1 MFLRCGASAICR
13 SEVGLRRH
21 LIGWRGWKSPAS
33 RFLPADMVARDAR
46 RASEA
51 YGIGWTV
58 HLRREMQALK
68 TAWRNAK
75 EFSGVGA
82 GATCLWPRWLVLR
95 AVGVVYVVV
104 FAGIIDEGGAL
115 VGPRGIAPIAEF
127 CATMAKLL
135 PGALQRL
142 FIVTTLY
149 WFNAGQP
156 CIAALEWTGM
166 LAAVALVL
174 NLWPRMAL
182 FVCWLVFLSFVST
195 WQIFT
200 SAIVDPL
207 MLEVALISIPFA
219 PAGLRPGLGAGS
231 PPRPIAIF
239 AVRWLLFRLMLMS
252 GLVKL
257 TSHDPH
263 WRHFTAMEVMY
274 ETSPLPTYLGYMAHL
289 LPHALQVGEIAL
301 TFVAEIVAPLAALF
315 GGRRGRWFAFAAW
328 VTLQAGIELTSSFG
342 WLNLAS
348 LAWGILLLDDRMLA
362 DAAGRL
368 RLRWLF
374 RPPAVKAGR
383 ASGVAVPVWTR
394 YGLRFFLGLQI
405 SLTLYFSAIVFAGR
419 GFGGAPG
426 FLDYLFRDFYSAN
439 AYAPYGSFSPAKN
452 EVEFM
457 GSNDGGKTWRTYEF
471 RFKPQHVDRMSGFVA
486 PWFPR
491 FEASLQY
498 AVRLPKC
505 PLIPRVAGLL
515 IARNPQVLGLF
526 KADPFPDRPATVVR
540 MPVYRFSFTELGTH
554 RLTGDYW
561 KKDYLGD
568 YLSPVY
574 VNDEGK
580 ITE

>member
-1 MFLRCGASAICR
+1 
-13 SEVGLRRH
+13 
-21 LIGWRGWKSPAS
+21 
-33 RFLPADMVARDAR
+33 
-46 RASEA
+46 
-51 YGIGWTV
+51 
-58 HLRREMQALK
+58 MQALK
-68 TAWRNAK
+68 TAWRNAR

-82 GATCLWPRWLVLR
+82 GPTYLWPRWLVLR
-95 AVGVVYVVV
+95 AVGVVYVVI

-127 CATMAKLL
+127 CGAMAKLL
-135 PGALQRL
+135 PGVLQRL
-142 FIVTTLY
+142 FIVPSLF
-149 WFNAGQP
+149 WFSASPQMIAG
-156 CIAALEWTGM
+156 LEWTGM
-166 LAAVALVL
+166 LAAVALVM

-219 PAGLRPGLGAGS
+219 PGGLRPGLGAGS

-239 AVRWLLFRLMLMS
+239 AVRWLLLRLMLMS

-289 LPHALQVGEIAL
+289 LPRALQVGEIAL
-301 TFVAEIVAPLAALF
+301 TFAAEIVAPLAALF
-315 GGRRGRWFAFAAW
+315 GGRRGRLFAFAAW
-328 VTLQAGIELTSSFG
+328 ITLQAGIELTSSFG

-348 LAWGILLLDDRMLA
+348 AAWGILLLDDRMLA

-374 RPPAVKAGR
+374 PPSAVEAGG
-383 ASGVAVPVWTR
+383 AGGVAAPVWSR
-394 YGLRFFLGLQI
+394 HGLRFFLGLQI
-405 SLTLYFSAIVFAGR
+405 GLTLYFSAIVFAGR
-419 GFGGAPG
+419 GFGRAPG
-426 FLDYLFRDFYSAN
+426 FVDYLFRDFYSAN
-439 AYAPYGSFSPAKN
+439 GYAPYGSFSTAKN

-457 GSNDGGKTWRTYEF
+457 GSNDGGKTWRSYEF
-471 RFKPQHVDRMSGFVA
+471 RFKPQQTDRLCGFVA

-498 AVRLPKC
+498 AVGLRRC
-505 PLIPRVAGLL
+505 PLVPRVAALL
-515 IARNPQVLGLF
+515 IARNPQVMKLF
-526 KADPFPDRPATVVR
+526 KADPFPDRPPTVVR
-540 MPVYRFSFTELGTH
+540 MPIYRFSFIDLETH
-554 RLTGDYW
+554 RRTGSYW
-561 KKDYLGD
+561 RKDYLGD
-568 YLSPVY
+568 YMSPVY
-574 VNDEGK
+574 VNDEGR